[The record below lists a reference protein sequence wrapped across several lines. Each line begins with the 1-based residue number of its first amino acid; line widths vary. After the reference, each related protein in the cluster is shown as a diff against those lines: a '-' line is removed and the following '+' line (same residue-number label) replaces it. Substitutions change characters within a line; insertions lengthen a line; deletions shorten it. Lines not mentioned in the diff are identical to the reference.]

1 MSERSYRAAIIG
13 LGGQGRAHAAAYA
26 ELPHVTVVAACDTH
40 EERLNAFV
48 DDYPDAWP
56 YSDVQELLAREKTDI
71 ISLAANTPA
80 NLSLVTAACAAGVPA
95 VMCEKPMAHSLAAA
109 RQMIDAGAAS
119 GTRLAINHTRRWM
132 PRYRRLR
139 ELLQGDLIGEVGT
152 FFYVSGGALF
162 GCIATHFFDL
172 ARMLTGEDFVSVTGG
187 LSEPRRP
194 NPRGPQF
201 HDPGGYALA
210 RLEGG
215 GRLFLDVSEDLGVPG
230 RLEIHGGLGRVLID
244 ESRGTWEIEARSGAD
259 REQPP
264 WAARNALQAV
274 DFPGGPLEAGRA
286 LAAGLAELL
295 GDGPLSS
302 SGVDGYAALEAIVA
316 THLSHE
322 QGGAPVALPLEG
334 GALEREFTFT

>member
-1 MSERSYRAAIIG
+1 
-13 LGGQGRAHAAAYA
+13 
-26 ELPHVTVVAACDTH
+26 
-40 EERLNAFV
+40 
-48 DDYPDAWP
+48 
-56 YSDVQELLAREKTDI
+56 
-71 ISLAANTPA
+71 
-80 NLSLVTAACAAGVPA
+80 
-95 VMCEKPMAHSLAAA
+95 
-109 RQMIDAGAAS
+109 
-119 GTRLAINHTRRWM
+119 
-132 PRYRRLR
+132 
-139 ELLQGDLIGEVGT
+139 LLQGGLIGEIGT
-152 FFYVSGGALF
+152 LFYVSGGALF

-210 RLEGG
+210 WLEGG
-215 GRLFLDVSEDLGVPG
+215 GRLFIDVSENLGVPG

-244 ESRGTWEIEARSGAD
+244 EGRGTWEIEARSGAD

-264 WAARNALQAV
+264 WAARTALQAV
-274 DFPGGPLEAGRA
+274 DFPGGPLEAGNP

-295 GDGPLSS
+295 GEGGHAGTAPTSS
-302 SGVDGYAALEAIVA
+302 SGEDGYAALEAVVA

-322 QGGAPVALPLEG
+322 QDGAPLALPLEE